1 MNKTDNARK
10 TLKVLGILTI
20 IAGVLGLLAATG
32 IFAGGAMLF
41 GDAANSGALAAADQ
55 QSVLVATG
63 GFTVLGIMSLVGAI
77 VDLLL
82 GIFSVRASNDF
93 SKVQPAWV
101 LSIIG
106 LILAVIGVVVNLSS
120 GINYTSIASSVTVAF
135 DAADLTGVAGSIAGD
150 DTVFIMCY
158 TDEDAERI
166 AEMVKGLQRA

>member
-1 MNKTDNARK
+1 MNKTENARQ
-10 TLKVLGILTI
+10 TLKILGILTI
-20 IAGVLGLLAATG
+20 IAGVVGLLAAIG

-41 GDAANSGALAAADQ
+41 GEAANSGALATADQ

-63 GFTVLGIMSLVGAI
+63 GFTVLGIMSLVGGI

-101 LSIIG
+101 FSIIG

-120 GINYTSIASSVTVAF
+120 GINYTSIASSVTAIVFSACIF
-135 DAADLTGVAGSIAGD
+135 WAANTIKQNA
-150 DTVFIMCY
+150 
-158 TDEDAERI
+158 
-166 AEMVKGLQRA
+166 

>member
-1 MNKTDNARK
+1 MNKTENARQ
-10 TLKVLGILTI
+10 TLKILGILTI
-20 IAGVLGLLAATG
+20 IAGVLGLLAAIG

-41 GDAANSGALAAADQ
+41 GEAANSGALATADQ

-63 GFTVLGIMSLVGAI
+63 GFTVLGIMSLVGGI

-101 LSIIG
+101 FSIIG

-120 GINYTSIASSVTVAF
+120 GINYTSIASSVTAIVFSACIF
-135 DAADLTGVAGSIAGD
+135 WAANTIKQNA
-150 DTVFIMCY
+150 
-158 TDEDAERI
+158 
-166 AEMVKGLQRA
+166 

>member
-1 MNKTDNARK
+1 MNKTDNARQ
-10 TLKVLGILTI
+10 TLKILGILTI
-20 IAGVLGLLAATG
+20 IAGVVGLLAAIG

-63 GFTVLGIMSLVGAI
+63 GFTVLGIMSLVGGI

-120 GINYTSIASSVTVAF
+120 GINYTSIASSVTAIVFSACIF
-135 DAADLTGVAGSIAGD
+135 WAANTIKQNA
-150 DTVFIMCY
+150 
-158 TDEDAERI
+158 
-166 AEMVKGLQRA
+166 

>member
-1 MNKTDNARK
+1 MNKTENARQ
-10 TLKVLGILTI
+10 TLKILGILTI
-20 IAGVLGLLAATG
+20 IAGVVGLLAAIG

-120 GINYTSIASSVTVAF
+120 GINYTSIASSVTAIVFSACIF
-135 DAADLTGVAGSIAGD
+135 WAANTIKQNA
-150 DTVFIMCY
+150 
-158 TDEDAERI
+158 
-166 AEMVKGLQRA
+166 

>member
-1 MNKTDNARK
+1 MNKTDNARQ
-10 TLKVLGILTI
+10 TLKILGILTI
-20 IAGVLGLLAATG
+20 IAGVLGLLAAIG

-63 GFTVLGIMSLVGAI
+63 GFTVLGVMSLVGGI

-106 LILAVIGVVVNLSS
+106 LILAVIGVIVNLSS
-120 GINYTSIASSVTVAF
+120 GINYTSIASSVTAIVFSACIF
-135 DAADLTGVAGSIAGD
+135 WAANTIKQNA
-150 DTVFIMCY
+150 
-158 TDEDAERI
+158 
-166 AEMVKGLQRA
+166 